1 MITVAPIV
9 ARRRRATLLATCAAA
24 ALASALLL
32 QAGPA
37 AAQWAVI
44 DTANLSQ
51 TMLTAARTLEEVNN
65 QITQIQQFVR
75 MLENQ
80 ARNLTS
86 LPFSVLSQL
95 QSSMGQLNSLMG
107 QAQGLAYEVQR
118 LEQQFQSLYPTYNG
132 SVTQAGLLADAR
144 ARWQASVST
153 FQHTMAVQSQIVAAI
168 PTDQAQLSA
177 LVGQSQGAVGA
188 LQAIQSGNQL
198 LALQSRQLSTTQ
210 DLLAANARAQAA
222 ETMRR
227 AEVEEAS
234 RAEWR
239 RFYGGGVGY
248 TPTQV
253 TVFGGAPP

>member
-1 MITVAPIV
+1 MTTL
-9 ARRRRATLLATCAAA
+9 ARRRTVLLTAGAA
-24 ALASALLL
+24 ALSALLL
-32 QAGPA
+32 QTRPA

-44 DTANLSQ
+44 DAANLGQ
-51 TMLTAARTLEEVNN
+51 NILTAARTLEEVNN
-65 QITQIQQFVR
+65 QVTQIQQGVM

-86 LPFSVLSQL
+86 LPFSILSQL
-95 QSSMGQLNSLMG
+95 QSSMGQLNGLMG
-107 QAQGLAYEVQR
+107 QAQSLAYDVQR
-118 LEQQFQSLYPTYNG
+118 LEQQFQQLYPNYAGT
-132 SVTQAGLLADAR
+132 VTQAGLLADAR
-144 ARWQASVST
+144 ARWQASVNT
-153 FQHTMAVQSQIVAAI
+153 FQHTMSVQSQIVAAI

-177 LVGQSQGAVGA
+177 LVTQSQGAVGA

-198 LALQSRQLSTTQ
+198 LALQSRQLSATQ

-227 AEVEEAS
+227 AEVEEAA

-239 RFYGGGVGY
+239 RFYGNGVGY

>member
-1 MITVAPIV
+1 MTAV
-9 ARRRRATLLATCAAA
+9 RRTLLAGA
-24 ALASALLL
+24 ALSALLL
-32 QAGPA
+32 ARPA

-44 DTANLSQ
+44 DAANLTQ
-51 TMLTAARTLEEVNN
+51 NIMTAARTLEEVNN
-65 QITQIQQFVR
+65 QVTQIQQGVA

-86 LPFSVLSQL
+86 LPFSILSHL
-95 QSSMGQLNSLMG
+95 QSSMGQLNGLMG
-107 QAQGLAYEVQR
+107 QAQSLAYDVQR
-118 LEQQFQSLYPTYNG
+118 VEQQFQQLYPNYSGT
-132 SVTQAGLLADAR
+132 VTQAGLLADAR

-177 LVGQSQGAVGA
+177 LVGQSQGAAGA

-198 LALQSRQLSTTQ
+198 LALQSRQLSATQ

-227 AEVEEAS
+227 AEVEEAA
-234 RAEWR
+234 RAEWK
-239 RFYGGGVGY
+239 RFYGNGVGY

>member
-1 MITVAPIV
+1 MIP
-9 ARRRRATLLATCAAA
+9 ARRTTLLAG
-24 ALASALLL
+24 ALAALLL
-32 QAGPA
+32 ARPA

-44 DTANLSQ
+44 DAANLGQ
-51 TMLTAARTLEEVNN
+51 NIMTAARTLEEVNN
-65 QITQIQQFVR
+65 QITQIQQGVT

-80 ARNLTS
+80 ARNLTR

-95 QSSMGQLNSLMG
+95 QSSMGQLNGLMG
-107 QAQGLAYEVQR
+107 QAQSLAYDVQR
-118 LEQQFQSLYPTYNG
+118 VEQQFQSFYPSYSG
-132 SVTQAGLLADAR
+132 AVTQAGLLADAR

-153 FQHTMAVQSQIVAAI
+153 FQHTMSVQSQIVAAI
-168 PTDQAQLSA
+168 PADQAQLSS
-177 LVGQSQGAVGA
+177 LVAQSQGAVGA

-198 LALQSRQLSTTQ
+198 LALQSRQLSSTQ

-227 AEVEEAS
+227 AEVEEAA

-239 RFYGGGVGY
+239 RFYGSGVGY